1 MRGAGRGAAV
11 HALVRQRRL
20 RTPGGGQQHLRA
32 SGGGVLPADGAA
44 GRDQVVPHLR
54 PVQGEAEP
62 RRQEAD
68 GPQRG
73 DGRGGRHL
81 VAVQLDDL
89 RRPVPQHRQPH
100 LGPRLVDILYN
111 NV

>member
-1 MRGAGRGAAV
+1 MRGAWRGAAV

-32 SGGGVLPADGAA
+32 AGGGVLPADGAA

-111 NV
+111 KV